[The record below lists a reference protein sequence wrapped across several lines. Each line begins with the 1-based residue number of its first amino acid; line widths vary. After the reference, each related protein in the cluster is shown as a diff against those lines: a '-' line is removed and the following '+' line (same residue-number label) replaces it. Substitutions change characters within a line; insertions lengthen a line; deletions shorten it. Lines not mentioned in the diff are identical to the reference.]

1 VDKVAR
7 CPHGTCEVKDKVLV
21 INNGDEQL
29 GLWLTVRKA
38 HVLLALQPIM
48 SLPLG
53 QPDKPRRLF
62 RPGTRRCSA
71 DDFVFFFLTIL
82 VVLGV
87 RFIMACSHG
96 TLNQDLRFA
105 GPCRIEMRAV
115 RECRHGSAAGTEK
128 SSVRR
133 RDQKGYG
140 ALGTDSRWAD
150 QVTNGPLCE

>member
-1 VDKVAR
+1 VAGLFREENTAGWWLISQTNRLNVTRIQICSNPNSAVDKVAR

-53 QPDKPRRLF
+53 QPYKPRGLF

-82 VVLGV
+82 VVLPM
-87 RFIMACSHG
+87 I
-96 TLNQDLRFA
+96 D
-105 GPCRIEMRAV
+105 
-115 RECRHGSAAGTEK
+115 
-128 SSVRR
+128 
-133 RDQKGYG
+133 
-140 ALGTDSRWAD
+140 
-150 QVTNGPLCE
+150 